1 MNEMKKFLGFE
12 SEEEKD
18 ESCFPSLSYK
28 ERLIGF
34 CVCFGLGILLQILSM
49 GSTLGVVLGKPEKF
63 AVLYTFGNIISIF
76 GTFFLFGPSAQISKM
91 KDESRREVSIIFVG
105 SLIMTLVCVY
115 ILKAKL
121 LTIVF
126 LVIQFCSYIWYCL
139 SYIPFGRSVVLAGI
153 KSTIGIS

>member
-76 GTFFLFGPSAQISKM
+76 GTFFLFWSN
-91 KDESRREVSIIFVG
+91 
-105 SLIMTLVCVY
+105 
-115 ILKAKL
+115 
-121 LTIVF
+121 
-126 LVIQFCSYIWYCL
+126 
-139 SYIPFGRSVVLAGI
+139 
-153 KSTIGIS
+153 STN